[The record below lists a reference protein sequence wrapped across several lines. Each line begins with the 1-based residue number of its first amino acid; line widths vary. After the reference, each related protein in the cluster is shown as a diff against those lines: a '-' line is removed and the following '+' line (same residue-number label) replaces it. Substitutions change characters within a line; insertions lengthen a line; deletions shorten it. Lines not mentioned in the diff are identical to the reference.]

1 MKTFRKS
8 SNQKEVIN
16 IKHTLAI
23 FMTVAVAI
31 ILTTVLAF
39 SGVYFT
45 TILFVVIL
53 AEAVTYNL
61 TKYVYDTLKKT
72 ETCANK

>member
-1 MKTFRKS
+1 M
-8 SNQKEVIN
+8 IN

>member
-1 MKTFRKS
+1 M
-8 SNQKEVIN
+8 
-16 IKHTLAI
+16 KHTLAI

-45 TILFVVIL
+45 TLLFVVII

-61 TKYVYDTLKKT
+61 TKYVYGTLKKT
-72 ETCANK
+72 EC

>member
-1 MKTFRKS
+1 MQYLIAWF
-8 SNQKEVIN
+8 N
-16 IKHTLAI
+16 
-23 FMTVAVAI
+23 TVAVAI
-31 ILTTVLAF
+31 VLTTILAF
-39 SGVYFT
+39 AGMYFT

-72 ETCANK
+72 EC

>member
-1 MKTFRKS
+1 M
-8 SNQKEVIN
+8 IN
-16 IKHTLAI
+16 IKHVLAWLN
-23 FMTVAVAI
+23 TVAVAI

-45 TILFVVIL
+45 TLLFIVIF

-61 TKYVYDTLKKT
+61 TKQVYEVLKKT
-72 ETCANK
+72 EC

>member
-1 MKTFRKS
+1 MQYLIAWF
-8 SNQKEVIN
+8 N
-16 IKHTLAI
+16 
-23 FMTVAVAI
+23 TVAVAI

-39 SGVYFT
+39 SGVYLT
-45 TILFVVIL
+45 TLLFVVII

-72 ETCANK
+72 DSNGNC

>member
-1 MKTFRKS
+1 M
-8 SNQKEVIN
+8 
-16 IKHTLAI
+16 KHTLAI

>member
-1 MKTFRKS
+1 M
-8 SNQKEVIN
+8 
-16 IKHTLAI
+16 KHTLAI

-31 ILTTVLAF
+31 VLTTILAF
-39 SGVYFT
+39 AGVYFT

-61 TKYVYDTLKKT
+61 TKYVYEALKKT
-72 ETCANK
+72 DSNGNC

>member
-23 FMTVAVAI
+23 FMTVSVAI
-31 ILTTVLAF
+31 VLTTILAF
-39 SGVYFT
+39 AGVYFT
-45 TILFVVIL
+45 TLLFIVIL

-72 ETCANK
+72 EC

>member
-23 FMTVAVAI
+23 FMTVSVAI
-31 ILTTVLAF
+31 VLTTVLAF
-39 SGVYFT
+39 AGVYFT
-45 TILFVVIL
+45 TLLFIVIL

-61 TKYVYDTLKKT
+61 TKYVYGTLKKT
-72 ETCANK
+72 VC